1 MGFGILFFGYLFMLN
16 PGVYDGFTNLFGY
29 LIMLYAMLSLRVYN
43 RSLKAA
49 FYILLPLT
57 LLGGFSFVT
66 TSLEFLSLYALPDVA
81 VTAVAVATRLMTLAY
96 TATLLSGLRDL
107 ARETEIPV
115 LVQRATLC
123 RVLTYIYYILFAALE
138 VTATNEAATDF
149 AVNALIPILIFGF
162 VTVLL
167 NLHLIFN
174 CYRWICLPED
184 LEMKEAP
191 SRFGFVNKIREKRDE
206 VEAKFVE
213 KRAGEEEEKLRRKI
227 EKKRSKKK

>member
-49 FYILLPLT
+49 FYMLLPLT

-66 TSLEFLSLYALPDVA
+66 TALEFLSLYALPDTTV
-81 VTAVAVATRLMTLAY
+81 
-96 TATLLSGLRDL
+96 TLLSGLRDL

-138 VTATNEAATDF
+138 VTAMNEAATDF
-149 AVNALIPILIFGF
+149 AVNAVIPILLFGF

-206 VEAKFVE
+206 IEAKFVE
-213 KRAGEEEEKLRRKI
+213 KRAGEEEDKLRRRI
-227 EKKRSKKK
+227 EKKRGKKK